1 MRQDLTVCGLLCGL
15 MVLGTV
21 AGCVSGGGTYVS
33 GGVVHHSEQGRV
45 AVSFSSGDRAIIR
58 DYYEERRASLP
69 PGLAKKSKLPPGLSR
84 QVQRSGH
91 LPPGLERQR
100 LPHDLEQQL
109 SPVPEGHVRV
119 RVGADVVLIDGQTE
133 LILDVVKDI
142 AF

>member
-1 MRQDLTVCGLLCGL
+1 MVFGF
-15 MVLGTV
+15 MVLGAAV
-21 AGCVSGGGTYVS
+21 GCVSGGGTHVS
-33 GGVVHHSEQGRV
+33 GGVVHHSEHGQL

-58 DYYEERRASLP
+58 DYYGKRRASLP

-119 RVGADVVLIDGQTE
+119 RVGADVVLMDGQTE